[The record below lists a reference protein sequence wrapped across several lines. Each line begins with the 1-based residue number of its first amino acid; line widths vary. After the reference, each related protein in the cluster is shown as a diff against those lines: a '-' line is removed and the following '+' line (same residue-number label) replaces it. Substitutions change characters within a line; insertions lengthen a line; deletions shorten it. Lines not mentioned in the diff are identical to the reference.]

1 MGWLDSHLLTAT
13 VFLPFVWALVG
24 LLIPTSSEGGKA
36 TFKNWNLLG
45 SIVTFALSILI
56 YQHFDGAGS
65 DFQLNEAADWIP
77 GLGISYR
84 VGMDGIS
91 LWLVMLTTFL
101 MPIAILGSYS
111 AIEKRVKEYYFL
123 LLALET
129 AMLGAFVAMDIFL
142 FYVFWEAM
150 LIPMYFLIG
159 IWGGKD
165 RIYATMKFFL
175 YTMVGSLLM
184 LVAIFYLAYQHH
196 AQFGTYSTA
205 LLDLYKLQL
214 PGGAYFSTQG
224 ILFLA
229 FALAFAIKV
238 PLFPLHTWLP
248 DAHVQAPT
256 AGSVI
261 LAAILLKMGGYG
273 FMRYAFPLFPD
284 AVTHYQLA
292 FMILGSIAIVYGAW
306 VAMVQPDIKKL
317 VAYSS
322 VSHMGYVVLGLFSLN
337 AVSVSGSYYQM
348 LNHGI
353 STGALF
359 LLVGM
364 IYERRH
370 TREISAFGGIT
381 KIMPIFAVIFMIVT
395 LSSVALPGTNGFIG
409 EFLILLGSW
418 KTNPGLTAL
427 ATTGVIFGAVYMLW
441 MFQRVM
447 FGPVTHK
454 ENEELK
460 DLNFREI
467 AVMAPL
473 VVAIFAMGVFP
484 NFFFQKTTPSIE
496 RFIARS
502 MGKAHVTET
511 GFAQK
516 QAPSKSPLDAAVSQI
531 ILTNQGSSQ

>member
-1 MGWLDSHLLTAT
+1 MAWLDSHLLTAT
-13 VFLPFVWALVG
+13 VFLPFVWSLAG
-24 LLIPTSSEGGKA
+24 LLIPSGTEGGKTSLKIWA
-36 TFKNWNLLG
+36 LLG
-45 SIVTFALSILI
+45 SLLTLAISVLI
-56 YQHFDGAGS
+56 YQRYIPAGPE
-65 DFQLNEAADWIP
+65 FQLTETVAWLP
-77 GLGISYR
+77 VFGISYSL
-84 VGMDGIS
+84 GMDGLS
-91 LWLVMLTTFL
+91 LWLIMLTTFL
-101 MPIAILGSYS
+101 MPIAILGSFN
-111 AIEKRVKEYYFL
+111 AVEQRLKEYYFL
-123 LLALET
+123 LLSLET
-129 AMLGAFVAMDIFL
+129 GMIGAFVATDLFL

-159 IWGGKD
+159 IWGGKE

-184 LVAIFYLAYQHH
+184 LVAIFYLAYQHKV
-196 AQFGTYSTA
+196 QFGTYSMQV
-205 LLDLYKLQL
+205 LDLYKLTL
-214 PGGAYFSTQG
+214 GGGTFSSPQSVM
-224 ILFLA
+224 FLA
-229 FALAFAIKV
+229 FALAFSIKV

-273 FMRYAFPLFPD
+273 FMRFAFPLFPEGV
-284 AVTHYQLA
+284 AYYQLT
-292 FMILGSIAIVYGAW
+292 FMVLGTIAIVYGAW

-322 VSHMGYVVLGLFSLN
+322 VSHMGYVILGLFSLN
-337 AVSVSGSYYQM
+337 AVAATGAYYQM

-370 TREISAFGGIT
+370 TREISHFGGISRV
-381 KIMPIFAVIFMIVT
+381 MPLFAVAFLIIT

-418 KTNPGLTAL
+418 KANPVLTAIAAL
-427 ATTGVIFGAVYMLW
+427 GVIFGAVYMLW

-454 ENEELK
+454 ENEGLK
-460 DLNFREI
+460 DLSAREI
-467 AVMAPL
+467 AVLVPL
-473 VVAIFAMGVFP
+473 IIAVFAMGIFP
-484 NFFFQKTTPSIE
+484 NFFFQKLEPSIE
-496 RFIARS
+496 RFLARS
-502 MGKAHVTET
+502 IPG
-511 GFAQK
+511 G
-516 QAPSKSPLDAAVSQI
+516 AAVTQVVDPV
-531 ILTNQGSSQ
+531 TSSVQLVMKGN

>member
-13 VFLPFVWALVG
+13 VFLPLVWGLVG
-24 LLIPTSSEGGKA
+24 LLIPTSNEGGKA

-45 SIVTFALSILI
+45 SLVTFALSILI
-56 YQHFDGAGS
+56 YQHFDAAGA
-65 DFQLNEAADWIP
+65 DFQLGEVADWIP
-77 GLGISYR
+77 GLGINYR

-91 LWLVMLTTFL
+91 LWLIMLTTFL

-111 AIEKRVKEYYFL
+111 SIEKRVKEYYFF
-123 LLALET
+123 LLALES

-229 FALAFAIKV
+229 FALAFSIKV

-284 AVTHYQLA
+284 AVAHFQLA
-292 FMILGSIAIVYGAW
+292 FMILGSVAIVYGAW

-337 AVSVSGSYYQM
+337 AISVSGSYYQM

-381 KIMPIFAVIFMIVT
+381 KVMPIFAIIFMIVT

-467 AVMAPL
+467 VVMAPL
-473 VVAIFAMGVFP
+473 VVAIFAMGVAP

-502 MGKAHVTET
+502 MGKAKVTET
-511 GFAQK
+511 GFAQG
-516 QAPSKSPLDAAVSQI
+516 QAPATSPIDAAIAQVKE
-531 ILTNQGSSQ
+531 GSSQ